1 MGTMSPEELA
11 RLWRQEQLSVEMA
24 IGHITQN
31 LAQLQSALDTQRQL
45 LHASLEQQRQLL
57 LSLNEA
63 LPELQEAVR
72 SPRSKKRRSS

>member
-1 MGTMSPEELA
+1 MGTMSPKELA

-31 LAQLQSALDTQRQL
+31 LAQLQRALDTQRQL
-45 LHASLEQQRQLL
+45 LHATLEQQRQLL

-63 LPELQEAVR
+63 LPELQEALR
-72 SPRSKKRRSS
+72 SPRSPKRRSS

>member
-1 MGTMSPEELA
+1 MGTMSPEEPA

-31 LAQLQSALDTQRQL
+31 LAQLQRALDTQRQL
-45 LHASLEQQRQLL
+45 LHATLEQQRQLL

-63 LPELQEAVR
+63 LPELQEALR
-72 SPRSKKRRSS
+72 SPRSPKRRSS

>member
-31 LAQLQSALDTQRQL
+31 LAQLQRALDTQRQL
-45 LHASLEQQRQLL
+45 LHATLEQQRQLL

-63 LPELQEAVR
+63 LPELQEALR
-72 SPRSKKRRSS
+72 SPRSPKRRSS